1 MTGLSN
7 RYWRM
12 LRYPQGNDFCNA
24 LALEEASLG
33 DPADGEVQIRNRW
46 LSLDAGTR
54 MWMTPR
60 TDGYQPP
67 LPLGCVVP
75 GQVLGEVVRSRHA
88 GFPEGALVRG
98 FGQWADYSTVRPE
111 TSGLMAVDPSV
122 EDVRQHLGALGMN
135 GWTALVGV
143 SEVGRAQAREM
154 VLVSAAAG
162 ATGLL
167 ALQIAKILGCR
178 TVGIVGGADKCRYLV
193 DVMGADVAIDR
204 HAPDLDERLAALD
217 GIDVYFD
224 NVGGPLIDAV
234 LPAMAHY
241 GRIALCGL
249 VASYDA
255 GAGPAVT
262 RFDQILMRRLQ
273 ITGFFSPDFA
283 ERGPE
288 LTDRLRQWMA
298 QGRLAMPLDETLGLD
313 RTLEAYRKLFTGA
326 NIGKVIVALAGGQAN
341 E

>member
-1 MTGLSN
+1 MTGLFN
-7 RYWRM
+7 RHWRM
-12 LRYPQGNDFCNA
+12 LRYPEGTAFADA
-24 LALEEASLG
+24 IVLEEAPLA
-33 DPADGEVQIRNRW
+33 DPQDGEVIVRNRW

-54 MWMTPR
+54 LWMTPR

-67 LPLGCVVP
+67 LPPGVTVP
-75 GQVLGEVVRSRHA
+75 GQVLGEVLRSRHPD
-88 GFPEGALVRG
+88 FSEGQLVRG

-111 TSGLMAVDPSV
+111 TSGLTVVDPAV
-122 EDVRQHLGALGMN
+122 PDIRQHLGALGMN

-143 SEVGRAQAREM
+143 SEVGRAKVGET

-178 TVGIVGGADKCRYLV
+178 TVGIVGGAAKCRYLMETIGV
-193 DVMGADVAIDR
+193 AAAIDR
-204 HAPDLDERLAALD
+204 RAPDIAEKLAELG

-224 NVGGPLIDAV
+224 NVGGPLLDAV

-249 VASYDA
+249 VASYDG

-273 ITGFFSPDFA
+273 VTGFFSPDFMD
-283 ERGPE
+283 RGPE
-288 LTDRLRQWMA
+288 LTQRLRGWVEEN
-298 QGRLAMPLDETLGLD
+298 RLIMPFDESFGLESTLK
-313 RTLEAYRKLFTGA
+313 AYAKLFTGA
-326 NIGKVIVALAGGQAN
+326 NIGKVIVAL
-341 E
+341 

>member
-1 MTGLSN
+1 MTGPSN
-7 RYWRM
+7 RHWRM
-12 LRYPQGNDFCNA
+12 LRYPEGNDFAAA
-24 LALEEASLG
+24 LALEDAPLC
-33 DPADGEVQIRNRW
+33 DPGDGEVQIRNRW

-60 TDGYQPP
+60 IDGYQPP
-67 LPLGCVVP
+67 LPPGCVVP
-75 GQVLGEVVRSRHA
+75 GQVLGDVVRSRHPA
-88 GFPEGALVRG
+88 FHEGELVRG

-111 TSGLMAVDPSV
+111 TSGLTVVDPGV
-122 EDVRQHLGALGMN
+122 EDIRQHLGALGMN

-143 SEVGRAQAREM
+143 SEVGRARAGDT

-178 TVGIVGGADKCRYLV
+178 TAGIVGGGDKCRYLT
-193 DVMGADVAIDR
+193 DIIGADVAIDR
-204 HAPDLDERLAALD
+204 HDPDLAARLVELD

-241 GRIALCGL
+241 GRVALCGL
-249 VASYDA
+249 VASYDG

-273 ITGFFSPDFA
+273 VTGFFSPDFA
-283 ERGPE
+283 DRGPE
-288 LTDRLRQWMA
+288 LTDRLRGWMA
-298 QGRLAMPLDETLGLD
+298 EGRIVMPLDETTGLD
-313 RTLEAYRKLFTGA
+313 RTLDAYRKLFTGA
-326 NIGKVIVALAGGQAN
+326 NIGKVIVALAGGGADG
-341 E
+341 